1 MQIIFLDIYYIFPVF
16 QLMSNI
22 FLLTHF
28 FHFHSHTAYYFALL
42 TPRVI
47 NFAVVIGSSSS
58 KLDSDIRNAFRTRGD
73 NLDTNI
79 SFRTALNLGSLC
91 KQMTML
97 QDEFRIRSQCE
108 TMVIFSTHI
117 GKPFL
122 QQEKKHT
129 FLYNYYIFNYIK
141 TILCCYFFAV

>member
-1 MQIIFLDIYYIFPVF
+1 MFLFAQLFFQVSLFHNELKREKKNFQFQMCVWVIFPHF
-16 QLMSNI
+16 SSLCS
-22 FLLTHF
+22 TH
-28 FHFHSHTAYYFALL
+28 YFALL

-108 TMVIFSTHI
+108 TMVIFSTHM

-122 QQEKKHT
+122 QKKKYNY
-129 FLYNYYIFNYIK
+129 FLY
-141 TILCCYFFAV
+141 